1 MEVNSMDDGIV
12 MNVIGDDLETMVEQ
26 WSFLKDAIETA
37 TAQLNIIE
45 DALFSHMDNEK
56 AEQIMLYVG
65 DNLVKIN
72 IEKRGYVG
80 GQAFDITKLH
90 RLKELLPKE
99 AWDEVYAPEHEKTVK
114 VPAKFNGVKAKKLEK
129 LGKSVKEA
137 LDYARNE
144 QKRTLKITEEPH
156 DN

>member
-12 MNVIGDDLETMVEQ
+12 MDDLETMVEQ

-144 QKRTLKITEEPH
+144 QKRTLKITEEPYE
-156 DN
+156 N

>member
-1 MEVNSMDDGIV
+1 MEVNSMDD
-12 MNVIGDDLETMVEQ
+12 LETMVDQ
-26 WSFLKDAIETA
+26 WNMLKDAIKSA
-37 TAQLNIIE
+37 TEQLDMIE
-45 DALFSHMDNEK
+45 YQLFSYMDNEK

-65 DNLVKIN
+65 DNLIKIN

-144 QKRTLKITEEPH
+144 QKRTLKITEEPYE
-156 DN
+156 N

>member
-1 MEVNSMDDGIV
+1 M
-12 MNVIGDDLETMVEQ
+12 DDLETMVDQ
-26 WSFLKDAIETA
+26 WNMLKDAIKSA
-37 TAQLNIIE
+37 TEQLDMIE
-45 DALFSHMDNEK
+45 YQLFSYMDNEK

-65 DNLVKIN
+65 DNLIKIN

-114 VPAKFNGVKAKKLEK
+114 VPLNSMG
-129 LGKSVKEA
+129 S
-137 LDYARNE
+137 RP
-144 QKRTLKITEEPH
+144 RS
-156 DN
+156 

>member
-1 MEVNSMDDGIV
+1 MDDGIV
-12 MNVIGDDLETMVEQ
+12 MDDLETMVEQ

-144 QKRTLKITEEPH
+144 QKRTLKITEEPYE
-156 DN
+156 N